1 MQSYGGA
8 PASAAPQQLPYK
20 EQQPQRNLYDATLR
34 NSSEGQQHAGG
45 VIRGSSNS
53 SGENSRC
60 ESDDEYNRNQ
70 PRSAATAPLTAAT
83 AGGAV
88 GIEAANKGPNVFA
101 PHRAHN
107 TGGVEASELPS
118 SSNNMEGSSPM
129 ASYNEERMRRKLQFF
144 FMNPIEKW
152 QARRKF
158 PYKFVVQVVK
168 IILVTVQLCL
178 FAHSR
183 YNHINYTWD
192 NRIAFSHLFLR
203 GWDSSR
209 EVESYPPSVGPFALY
224 EKSDFY
230 NTIDYAV
237 RGYANMSRS
246 IGPYDYP
253 TDNNEMA
260 PLHLCLYNYREGT
273 IFGFNESYIFNPD
286 ITEFCL
292 YLPPN
297 VTKMGVQA
305 YLKQSGVELSFS
317 SLVKATLVFAIKTV
331 NFKAYGGPLSAP
343 DCFKFDV
350 SIIFDNRDHDGQML
364 LSLDADAQRLRC
376 KGDVEFFSNAEFD
389 AALRS
394 MLNIL
399 VLMVCLL
406 SFALCSRA
414 LYRAYLLRCQTVN
427 FFRMH
432 FNKELSFDGHMEF
445 VNFWYVMIIINDL
458 LLIIGSSLKEQIE
471 RKFLVVDQWDTC
483 SLFLGI
489 GNLLVWFGVLRYL
502 GFFKTYNV
510 VILTLKKAA
519 PKILRFLLAALLI
532 YAGFTFCGWLILGP
546 YHMKFRSLATT
557 SECLFAL
564 INGDDMFATFAT
576 LSSKADWL
584 WWFCQ
589 IYLYSFISLYIYVV
603 LSLFISVIMDAY
615 DTIKC
620 YYRDGFPISD
630 LKAFVGTR
638 NEEDLTSGV
647 FMNNM
652 DDFDGNGLLDVL
664 RQVCCCGRCRG
675 DSGGTSGSNG
685 PSGYTSLTSIIK

>member
-1 MQSYGGA
+1 MHSYGGA
-8 PASAAPQQLPYK
+8 TASAAPQQLETQERPLG
-20 EQQPQRNLYDATLR
+20 NLHDATLR
-34 NSSEGQQHAGG
+34 NSSVGQHAGDTGG
-45 VIRGSSNS
+45 VIGGGSNS

-60 ESDDEYNRNQ
+60 ESDDEYHRNRS
-70 PRSAATAPLTAAT
+70 RSTTMGATTAPAHSI
-83 AGGAV
+83 
-88 GIEAANKGPNVFA
+88 GIESGNERSSVYASTSVQYDSTEQPTSS
-101 PHRAHN
+101 HN
-107 TGGVEASELPS
+107 A
-118 SSNNMEGSSPM
+118 EGISPM
-129 ASYNEERMRRKLQFF
+129 ASFNEERMRRKLQFF

-152 QARRKF
+152 HARRKF

-168 IILVTVQLCL
+168 IILVTMQLCL

-224 EKSDFY
+224 EKSEFY
-230 NTIDYAV
+230 DTIDYAV
-237 RGYANMSRS
+237 LGYANMSRS

-253 TDNNEMA
+253 TKNNEMA

-286 ITEFCL
+286 ITELCL

-297 VTKMGVQA
+297 VTTMGVQA

-350 SIIFDNRDHDGQML
+350 RIFFDNSDHDGQML

-376 KGDVEFFSNAEFD
+376 KGDVEFISNAEFD

-399 VLMVCLL
+399 VLLVCLL

-414 LYRAYLLRCQTVN
+414 LYRAYLLRSQTVN

-432 FNKELSFDGHMEF
+432 FGKELSFEGRMEF

-483 SLFLGI
+483 SLFLGV

-510 VILTLKKAA
+510 VILTLKRAA

-557 SECLFAL
+557 SECLFSL

-638 NEEDLTSGV
+638 TEEDLTSGV
-647 FMNNM
+647 FMSNM
-652 DDFDGNGLLDVL
+652 DDFDGNGVLDML
-664 RQVCCCGRCRG
+664 RQMCCCGRCRTG
-675 DSGGTSGSNG
+675 SASASGGSNG